1 MKRKEK
7 RKIFIQKIVLVVIFA
22 LFFAI
27 FGQTISMVRNLWTL
41 AIINETA
48 KLCYKKPFIKPL
60 PYGDIE
66 ASNLEDSSFRY
77 RD

>member
-1 MKRKEK
+1 MKRKAK

-27 FGQTISMVRNLWTL
+27 FGQTISMARSLWTL

-48 KLCYKKPFIKPL
+48 KLCHKKQFIKPL

-66 ASNLEDSSFRY
+66 ASNLEDSY
-77 RD
+77 L